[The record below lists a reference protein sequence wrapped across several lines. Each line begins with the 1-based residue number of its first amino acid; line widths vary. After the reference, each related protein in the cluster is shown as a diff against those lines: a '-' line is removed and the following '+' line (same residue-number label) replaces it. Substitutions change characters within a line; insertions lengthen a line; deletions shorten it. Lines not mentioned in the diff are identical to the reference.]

1 MVMAKPC
8 ISKTITK
15 QLSALVSVCSGA
27 MCLKIGDV
35 PANFFTQFPE
45 TVVLELNAQYKAM

>member
-15 QLSALVSVCSGA
+15 QLSVLVCSGA

-45 TVVLELNAQYKAM
+45 TVVLELNAQ